1 VKLALPERPVV
12 ALVGD
17 GSAMYT
23 VQALWTAAHYKIP
36 LIWVIFNNTSYRIL
50 KQRLVAMRGIAEQA
64 DTFVGMELT
73 NPAIDFVGLAK
84 SLGIDAARA
93 TTVKDATDLIAK
105 GLKDNKPLLI
115 DVAMERGYK

>member
-1 VKLALPERPVV
+1 MV

-64 DTFVGMELT
+64 DTFVGMELN

-93 TTVKDATDLIAK
+93 TNVKDATDLIAK
-105 GLKDNKPLLI
+105 GLKDNRPLLI